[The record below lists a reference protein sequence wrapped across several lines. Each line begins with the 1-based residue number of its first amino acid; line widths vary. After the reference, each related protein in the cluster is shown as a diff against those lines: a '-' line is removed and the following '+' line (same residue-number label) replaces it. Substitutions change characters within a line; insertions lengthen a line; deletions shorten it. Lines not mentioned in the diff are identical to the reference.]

1 MARSVL
7 EQYTISDFLTWHR
20 QKTLTLN
27 PYFQRRAVWSSAAKS
42 YLIDTILREMPV
54 PKIYMRTKIDASTQ
68 SAVREVVDGQQ
79 RLRAILDFAEGKFAL
94 TARAA
99 EFRGERFES
108 LSEELKLG
116 FLSYAIGVDQLLNAT
131 DSDVLEIF
139 ARLNSYNAVLKPA
152 ELRHAKYQGDF
163 KWAVHESS
171 RHWESLW
178 TDYRILTVAQRV
190 RMADDALMA
199 EMYGTVVEG
208 LGEGGERALNRLYG
222 RLDDGFDGLDAA
234 TDSVNSVLSR
244 LNEQL
249 GEAVVGPLAS
259 PSNFVMMFAAT
270 AHAVSGIPSGIMGN
284 DMPAREQGAL
294 SDQGRAISNLARLAE
309 LIEMD
314 EPPQSPGARR
324 FWLASKSS
332 TQRASSRRTRFPIYY
347 NALLPRAIR
356 L

>member
-1 MARSVL
+1 VARSVL

-27 PYFQRRAVWSSAAKS
+27 PYFQRRAVWSAAAKS
-42 YLIDTILREMPV
+42 YLIDTILRQMPV
-54 PKIYMRTKIDASTQ
+54 PKIYMRTKIDPSTQ
-68 SAVREVVDGQQ
+68 TAVREVVDGQQ

-99 EFRGERFES
+99 EFRGATFDS
-108 LSEELKLG
+108 LTDEEKLA
-116 FLSYAIGVDQLLNAT
+116 FLSYTIGVDQLLNAT

-163 KWAVHESS
+163 KWAVHESA
-171 RHWESLW
+171 RHWESFW
-178 TDYRILTVAQRV
+178 ADFRVLTVAQRV
-190 RMADDALMA
+190 RMADDSLMA
-199 EMYGTVVEG
+199 ELYGTVVEG
-208 LGEGGERALNRLYG
+208 LGEGGESAINKLYG
-222 RLDDGFDGLDAA
+222 RLDPGFDGLDEA
-234 TDSVNSVLSR
+234 TRAVDAVLGR
-244 LNEQL
+244 IRDQL
-249 GEAVVGPLAS
+249 GDALVGPMVS
-259 PSNFVMMFAAT
+259 PTNLVMVFAAV
-270 AHAVSGIPSGIMGN
+270 AHATRGIPPGIMAD
-284 DMPAREQGAL
+284 DMPDRDPEAF
-294 SDQGRAISNLARLAE
+294 SDPIKAVANLARVAE
-309 LIEMD
+309 VIEMD

-347 NALLPRAIR
+347 RALLPKAIR